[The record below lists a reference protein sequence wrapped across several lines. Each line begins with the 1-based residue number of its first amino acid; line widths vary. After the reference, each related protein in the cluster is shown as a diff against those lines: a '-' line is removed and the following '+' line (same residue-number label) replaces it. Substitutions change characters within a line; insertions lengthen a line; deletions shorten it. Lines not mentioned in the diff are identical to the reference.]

1 MLTRANGWHRAP
13 CAEDELSMMDRLDR
27 VIPKLR
33 EVVAAANG
41 WEEEQQVTTHHRPS
55 FVSVDCLAQIISHME
70 IMKLA

>member
-1 MLTRANGWHRAP
+1 MVVRAP

-41 WEEEQQVTTHHRPS
+41 WEEEQQVTTDHRPS
-55 FVSVDCLAQIISHME
+55 FESSLWIALRKPLATWKS
-70 IMKLA
+70 

>member
-1 MLTRANGWHRAP
+1 MVVRAP

-41 WEEEQQVTTHHRPS
+41 WEEEQQVTTDRRLLSNRLGGLPS
-55 FVSVDCLAQIISHME
+55 AQISHVE
-70 IMKLA
+70 ITKRA

>member
-1 MLTRANGWHRAP
+1 MVVRAP

-41 WEEEQQVTTHHRPS
+41 WEEEQQVTTDRRLLSNRLCGLPS
-55 FVSVDCLAQIISHME
+55 AQISHVE
-70 IMKLA
+70 ITKRA

>member
-1 MLTRANGWHRAP
+1 MVVRAP

-41 WEEEQQVTTHHRPS
+41 WEEEQQVTTPPFFRI
-55 FVSVDCLAQIISHME
+55 VSVDCLAQIISHVE